1 MKKELMMMTAH
12 SKILAYNSSVKFI
25 NWREK
30 LQTNFTNFVIDVKD
44 VDMFGDKVGFIK
56 AVVDLKI
63 DGKKI
68 PGITFIRGDSV
79 SILTEIRTESNSYFV
94 LVYQPRIPVG
104 DFIYENPAGMM
115 DESGDPVGVSIQEI
129 EEETGIKIKKENLK
143 FLDSVYTSPGFTDET
158 VHLYHVILNM
168 TEYEVLKLNNRLTGT
183 ENELISLK
191 VVDKKDYLRLN
202 KTAIGLSSLYLAKV

>member
-1 MKKELMMMTAH
+1 MNAH
-12 SKILAYNSSVKFI
+12 SKILAYNSSVKFT

-30 LQTNFTNFVIDVKD
+30 LQTNFTNFIIDVKD

-79 SILTEIRTESNSYFV
+79 SILTEIRTENNSYFV
-94 LVYQPRIPVG
+94 LVYQPRVPVG

-191 VVDKKDYLRLN
+191 VVNKKDYLRLN

>member
-1 MKKELMMMTAH
+1 MNAN
-12 SKILAYNSSVKFI
+12 SKISAYNSSVKFT

-30 LQTNFTNFVIDVKD
+30 LQTNFTNFIIDVKD

>member
-1 MKKELMMMTAH
+1 MNAH
-12 SKILAYNSSVKFI
+12 SKISAYNSSVKFT

-30 LQTNFTNFVIDVKD
+30 LQTNFTNFIIDVKD

-94 LVYQPRIPVG
+94 LVYQPRVPVG
-104 DFIYENPAGMM
+104 DFIYENPVGMM

>member
-1 MKKELMMMTAH
+1 MNAH
-12 SKILAYNSSVKFI
+12 SKILAYNSSVKFT

-30 LQTNFTNFVIDVKD
+30 LQTNFTNFIIDVKD

-79 SILTEIRTESNSYFV
+79 SILTEIRTENNSYFV
-94 LVYQPRIPVG
+94 LVYQPRVPVG

>member
-1 MKKELMMMTAH
+1 MNAH
-12 SKILAYNSSVKFI
+12 SKILACNSSVKFT

-30 LQTNFTNFVIDVKD
+30 LQTNFTNFIIDVKD

-79 SILTEIRTESNSYFV
+79 SILTEIRTENNSYFV
-94 LVYQPRIPVG
+94 LVYQPRVPVG

-129 EEETGIKIKKENLK
+129 EEETGIKIKKEHLK

-191 VVDKKDYLRLN
+191 VVNKKDYLRLN

>member
-1 MKKELMMMTAH
+1 MNAH
-12 SKILAYNSSVKFI
+12 SKILAYNSSVKFT

-30 LQTNFTNFVIDVKD
+30 LQTNFTNFIIDVKD

-115 DESGDPVGVSIQEI
+115 DESGDPIGVSIQEI

-143 FLDSVYTSPGFTDET
+143 FLDSVYTSPGFTDEI
-158 VHLYHVILNM
+158 VHLYHIILNM
-168 TEYEVLKLNNRLTGT
+168 TEYEVLKLNNKLTGT

-191 VVDKKDYLRLN
+191 VVNKKDYLRLN

>member
-1 MKKELMMMTAH
+1 MNAH
-12 SKILAYNSSVKFI
+12 SKILAYNSSVKFT

-30 LQTNFTNFVIDVKD
+30 LQTNFTNFIIDVKD

-79 SILTEIRTESNSYFV
+79 SILTEIRTENNSYFV
-94 LVYQPRIPVG
+94 LVYQPRVPVG

-168 TEYEVLKLNNRLTGT
+168 TEYEVLKLNNKLTGT

-191 VVDKKDYLRLN
+191 VVNKKDYLRLN

>member
-1 MKKELMMMTAH
+1 MNAH
-12 SKILAYNSSVKFI
+12 SKILACNSSVKFT

-30 LQTNFTNFVIDVKD
+30 LQTNFTNFIIDVKD

-94 LVYQPRIPVG
+94 LVYQPRVPVG

-115 DESGDPVGVSIQEI
+115 DESGDPAGVSIQEI

-143 FLDSVYTSPGFTDET
+143 FLDSVYTSPGFTDEV

-191 VVDKKDYLRLN
+191 VVNKKDYLRLN

>member
-1 MKKELMMMTAH
+1 MNAD
-12 SKILAYNSSVKFI
+12 SKILAYNSSVKFT
-25 NWREK
+25 NWRKK

-191 VVDKKDYLRLN
+191 VVNKKDYLRLN

>member
-1 MKKELMMMTAH
+1 MNAH
-12 SKILAYNSSVKFI
+12 SKILAYNSSVKFT

-79 SILTEIRTESNSYFV
+79 SILTEIRTENNSYFV
-94 LVYQPRIPVG
+94 LVYQPRVPVG